1 MRSLLLLATA
11 TILSSSLAIGQGLT
25 GNSLYLRGD
34 GENFG
39 VIFQPPTGLL
49 SNQIFNLPSQAGTLV
64 TTGSLP
70 TVTWMLGGNAL
81 VSPGPLDNQ
90 LGSTD
95 AANVELIAN
104 GSARLVL
111 VQNAAATLVP
121 DRSEI
126 RFAEPTATGTHYVGL
141 QAPADVT
148 ASYTI
153 SLPVAAPTAGQVLRA
168 TSATATEWVS
178 FDEGNGVGVT
188 FRNANIVKNSDT
200 YEAALTGAVAANT
213 NYEFQISFSAGSNNA
228 NADPE
233 FEITAPAGST
243 IEYGYT
249 ASNGTVPGGY
259 STLAGADHMLD
270 IGNGDLVLVVIR
282 GLLSTAGT
290 AGNLVLNVRQ
300 RTGGGGNTT
309 FYAGAALK
317 IMLR

>member
-11 TILSSSLAIGQGLT
+11 TILSSSIAVGQGLT

-188 FRNANIVKNSDT
+188 FMNANIAKNNAT
-200 YEAALTGAVAANT
+200 CETALSGAVDANT
-213 NYEFQISFSAGSNNA
+213 SYEFQISIAARADNA
-228 NADPE
+228 NADPR
-233 FEITAPAGST
+233 FRITAPAGST
-243 IEYGYT
+243 LQYGYT
-249 ASNGTVPGGY
+249 ASNGVVPGGY
-259 STLAGADHMLD
+259 STTS
-270 IGNGDLVLVVIR
+270 GDE
-282 GLLSTAGT
+282 
-290 AGNLVLNVRQ
+290 
-300 RTGGGGNTT
+300 
-309 FYAGAALK
+309 
-317 IMLR
+317 